1 MNPFS
6 AYLVHNPATTLNELS
21 RTDEALEYACTLIY
35 AVCHV
40 SELAATLYKN
50 KRGAS
55 SVGGVISGLNAINA
69 VLCCVFFSFIN

>member
-6 AYLVHNPATTLNELS
+6 AYLVHIPVTTLNELS

-55 SVGGVISGLNAINA
+55 SVGRVFISGLNTINA
-69 VLCCVFFSFIN
+69 VLCYFFLLS

>member
-6 AYLVHNPATTLNELS
+6 AYLVQNPATTLNDLS
-21 RTDEALEYACTLIY
+21 RTDEALEYACMLIC

-50 KRGAS
+50 VRGAS
-55 SVGGVISGLNAINA
+55 SVSGVFISGLNTINA
-69 VLCCVFFSFIN
+69 VLCYVFF